1 MTEKR
6 IRFRDIK
13 LYDIVDSLDDLRGP
27 AHGVIT
33 PEDVRLKPIGR
44 TTVDIDD
51 DGDCLEM
58 YREALTDCSADVIAQ
73 YVNKERLLELFPDLC
88 LDDRVFDLWRGKFPE
103 IAARGVSRDRAYPVI
118 DPATGKETRTW

>member
-13 LYDIVDSLDDLRGP
+13 PYDIVDSLDDLRGP

-33 PEDVRLKPIGR
+33 PQRLSLKPIGR
-44 TTVDIDD
+44 TTVNIDD
-51 DGDCLEM
+51 DRDCSEM
-58 YREALTDCSADVIAQ
+58 YRAALTDCSADVIAQ
-73 YVNKERLLELFPDLC
+73 YVNKDRLLELFPHLR

-103 IAARGVSRDRAYPVI
+103 IAARGVFRDRAP
-118 DPATGKETRTW
+118 R